1 MKAGEDALNLQ
12 DRKSPFCENVF
23 IDFSRE
29 RTSREHSENQ
39 NDEDHPLNPL
49 DFTGGQPHLGA
60 SNGDCT
66 CKFLNQVI
74 QSDLLIP
81 IWRSLNPLI

>member
-1 MKAGEDALNLQ
+1 MKYMKAGGDALNLQ

-29 RTSREHSENQ
+29 RTSREHSKNQ

-60 SNGDCT
+60 SNGDFT
-66 CKFLNQVI
+66 HIYIFKPGH
-74 QSDLLIP
+74 SK
-81 IWRSLNPLI
+81 